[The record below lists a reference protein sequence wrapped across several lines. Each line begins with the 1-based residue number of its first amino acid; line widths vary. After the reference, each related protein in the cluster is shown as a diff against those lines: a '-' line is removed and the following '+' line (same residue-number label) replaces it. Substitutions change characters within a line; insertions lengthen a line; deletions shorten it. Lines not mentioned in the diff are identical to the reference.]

1 MEGAALDEARTLLAE
16 YLDWVIAASRAAG
29 LDPET
34 LRSHYYRNETLPGP
48 FAPPDGRL
56 LLARSYGAAVGIVG
70 FERLDD
76 RACEMK
82 RLYVRPSG
90 RGLGAARALVTRLL
104 EEARSYDE
112 MRLETRTFMP
122 EAIALYASLGFTP
135 CPAFHDIPESFRA
148 ATRFMARRLR

>member
-1 MEGAALDEARTLLAE
+1 VESSALDDARVLLAE
-16 YLDWVIAASRAAG
+16 YREWVIAASRTAG

-34 LRSHYYRNETLPGP
+34 LRSHYFHDDSLLGP
-48 FAPPDGRL
+48 FAPPDGCL
-56 LLARSYGAAVGIVG
+56 LLARAEGEPIGIVG

-104 EEARSYDE
+104 EEAHSYEE

-122 EAIALYASLGFTP
+122 EAIALYASLGFAP
-135 CPAFHDIPESFRA
+135 CAAFHEIPESFRA
-148 ATRFMARRLR
+148 ATRFLSRRFK

>member
-1 MEGAALDEARTLLAE
+1 
-16 YLDWVIAASRAAG
+16 VIAASHAAG

-34 LRSHYYRNETLPGP
+34 LRSHYFPDDTLPGP
-48 FAPPDGRL
+48 FAPPRGCL
-56 LLARSYGAAVGIVG
+56 LLARAEGEPVGIVG

-90 RGLGAARALVTRLL
+90 RGLGAARALVIRLL
-104 EEARSYDE
+104 EEARAYEE

-135 CPAFHDIPESFRA
+135 CAAFHEIPGSFRA
-148 ATRFMARRLR
+148 ATRFMSRRLK